1 MTIPFGRRRLIL
13 TVAIAPASS
22 RRWDGA
28 AALGATD
35 AELASFARNRAGD
48 VDRVHWE
55 GLRLM
60 YGGARRS

>member
-1 MTIPFGRRRLIL
+1 MTIVLFGRRLIPPR
-13 TVAIAPASS
+13 APAA
-22 RRWDGA
+22 RPVPP

-48 VDRVHWE
+48 VDRAHWE

-60 YGGARRS
+60 YGGARRP